1 MLKFILNFMFFWV
14 GEKGMGDE
22 RDERVREGGK
32 WDRESGTCEEGIL
45 EICLVII
52 ILLH

>member
-1 MLKFILNFMFFWV
+1 
-14 GEKGMGDE
+14 MGDE

-45 EICLVII
+45 EIFLVII
-52 ILLH
+52 ILLHYLQLFSFVIITS